1 MPYTGHLLY
10 TTYEKNIAQ
19 GFETAR
25 VRSFLLKF
33 ILLFTHSS
41 NDELKVQA
49 QKTPT
54 INIQLRFKKLDI
66 EERRL
71 NLN

>member
-33 ILLFTHSS
+33 ISLLTHLLS
-41 NDELKVQA
+41 DELKMQA
-49 QKTPT
+49 QRTPT
-54 INIQLRFKKLDI
+54 INIQRRFKKLDK

-71 NLN
+71 NFF

>member
-33 ILLFTHSS
+33 ILLFTHSL